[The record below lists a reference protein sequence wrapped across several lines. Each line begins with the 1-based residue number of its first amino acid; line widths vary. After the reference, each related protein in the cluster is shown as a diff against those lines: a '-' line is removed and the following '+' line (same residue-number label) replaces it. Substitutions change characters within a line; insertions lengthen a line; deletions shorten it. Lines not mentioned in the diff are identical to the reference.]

1 MSPVRPVGVVLAA
14 GAGQRLWPLTRICPK
29 ALCPVDN
36 VPLVDRALD
45 RVEPYVDAVAVN
57 VHHGRDQLVDHL
69 TARPAGRVPHVAVE
83 PVALGT
89 AGALGVL
96 RDWIDGRSV
105 LVHNADAYLT
115 EPLDRLLSGWDGAR
129 CRLLVVHAGRSADFG
144 TLRYVGAAL
153 LPWSVIAELPD
164 RPAGLYETAWRAAA
178 QAGDLEFVE
187 TSGTAIDCG
196 TPADYLRANLH
207 ASGGRS
213 VIGRGA
219 VVAGELVRSVV
230 WPAGVVRA
238 GERLVD
244 SIRAGADLT
253 VNAGPADPPDPTT
266 RSPSRPRATR
276 AARPAGGPPPGPGR
290 PVGTAGGG

>member
-1 MSPVRPVGVVLAA
+1 MNPARPVGVVLAA
-14 GAGQRLWPLTRICPK
+14 GAGQRLWPLTRTCPK

-57 VHHGRDQLVDHL
+57 VHHGRDQLVEHL
-69 TARPAGRVPHVAVE
+69 TARPAGRVPHLAVE

-89 AGALGVL
+89 AGALGAL
-96 RDWIDGRSV
+96 RDWIDCRSV

-115 EPLDRLLSGWDGAR
+115 EPLDRLLDGWGGAR
-129 CRLLVVHAGRSADFG
+129 CRLLVVRAGRSADFG

-153 LPWSVIAELPD
+153 LPWTVVAGLPD
-164 RPAGLYETAWRAAA
+164 RPAGLYETAWRAAER
-178 QAGDLEFVE
+178 AGDLEFVE

-213 VIGRGA
+213 VIGPGA

-230 WPAGVVRA
+230 WPGGVVRA

-244 SIRAGADLT
+244 SIRVGTDLT
-253 VNAGPADPPDPTT
+253 VSAGQVGRPDPTT
-266 RSPSRPRATR
+266 ALPSRRRATR
-276 AARPAGGPPPGPGR
+276 AAPPAGGPPRGPGR
-290 PVGTAGGG
+290 RAGTAGGG